1 MEQKILKT
9 VEETN
14 LNVTEIA
21 KLYNVNREE
30 VIRILIQNEYYEF
43 LDNPNARLPTTKRL
57 RKASLYFIN
66 NDIAYANVAKKY

>member
-30 VIRILIQNEYYEF
+30 VIRILI
-43 LDNPNARLPTTKRL
+43 
-57 RKASLYFIN
+57 
-66 NDIAYANVAKKY
+66 